1 MVMSYYQAQL
11 NEGLEFQDF
20 CSIQFAKIGIP
31 ITNFSSKKYQLEKG
45 ENMQGY
51 EFKFDKKFRKT
62 GNFWIET
69 EERSNINK
77 EYIKSGINRN
87 DNTIFYVI
95 GDYSGVY
102 LMQKKVLIFIQ
113 GHYKIIENNV
123 KTSRGY
129 LLSVTKADIYFNYFN
144 FKQ

>member
-1 MVMSYYQAQL
+1 MEMSYYEKQL

-20 CSIQFAKIGIP
+20 CSIQFAKIGIL
-31 ITNFSSKKYQLEKG
+31 ITNFASKKYQLEKG
-45 ENMQGY
+45 ENIQGY

-69 EERSNINK
+69 EERTNINK

-95 GDYSGVY
+95 GDYAGVY
-102 LMQKKVLIFIQ
+102 LMQKKILIFIQ
-113 GHYKIIENNV
+113 DNYKIIENNM
-123 KTSRGY
+123 KTSKGY
-129 LLSVTKADIYFNYFN
+129 LLPVTKADIYFNYFN
-144 FKQ
+144 F